1 MLPPGRRRYRGL
13 MDKASI
19 LRNARKSLTPL
30 TSKQFVAQ
38 RKEEAEGGCGV
49 VGLMS
54 SVPIAGKHLFVP
66 SLQMQNRGNGKGGGI
81 AAVGLVSEEMKVPQ
95 RVLNEDY
102 ILQLAYMDPS
112 SRPEIE
118 KDWIFNHYE
127 IDDVREI
134 PTLDDYRE
142 AGLEV
147 KPPDVVRYF
156 ARARSGALQQF
167 AEQKELREL
176 KDPELEDEFVFQQT
190 CRINKTYY
198 ASLGEKRAF
207 VMSHAKNLLVFKLV
221 GYAERVIDYYRLHDF
236 RAHGWIAHQRY
247 PTKGRVWH
255 PGGAHPF
262 IGMHEALVHNGD
274 FANYYGVCEYL
285 KQHGLFPL
293 FLTDTEVSVLLFDLL
308 SRSFDYPL
316 EWVIES
322 MAPTTERDFQQLPPE
337 RRDIYKVLQLAHM
350 NGSPDG
356 PWFFI
361 IARND
366 TEKQQYQLLGITD
379 TSMLR
384 PQVFAIHEGEVQIGL
399 IASEKQAIDATLQ
412 SIAAEDPRVC
422 PVADQYWNARG
433 GSHTD
438 GGAFLFSVD
447 YSNGVPPASPRHAAG
462 TAALLRSTN
471 KFGEEIAV
479 RQDAK
484 AKRPTGQ
491 ASLPYTLEAL
501 TSVQDHACET
511 PALQQE
517 IPHKWFLAQVNAEI
531 DHFLDRAPWTR
542 ITCESRNSL
551 QPPPHRSERLV
562 IDARGFSPEG
572 PQSLSLLIVRAY
584 SLGWREIIVYRC
596 SGHRFIGCGLQEN
609 SKGLRIH
616 VYGSSGDYLASGLDG
631 AEIYVHGNA
640 QDQIGQIFHNGK
652 LVIYGDVG
660 QTFFY
665 GAKGGNAYIMGNA
678 AGRPLINAVGCPR
691 VVINGTCLDYLAESF
706 MAGDPLKGGGFVI
719 LNGIRWNDH
728 GQIEDLPTPYPGSN
742 LFSLASG
749 GAIYVRDPH
758 KRLEPDQLN
767 GGEFV
772 EPTDDDWNLIVPYL
786 QHNEALFHV
795 RIDRDLL
802 RGLPPSEV
810 YRKIRPLKTE
820 ALK

>member
-1 MLPPGRRRYRGL
+1 
-13 MDKASI
+13 MDKASN
-19 LRNARKSLTPL
+19 LRNARKSLTPPASGQL
-30 TSKQFVAQ
+30 LAQ

-54 SVPIAGKHLFVP
+54 SVPVRGMHLFVP

-81 AAVGLVSEEMKVPQ
+81 AAVGLVSEELGVSSKV
-95 RVLNEDY
+95 LEEDY
-102 ILQLAYMDPS
+102 ILQLAYIDPAARDELEKHWLS
-112 SRPEIE
+112 SHYLVDEMQALPTM
-118 KDWIFNHYE
+118 KDH
-127 IDDVREI
+127 
-134 PTLDDYRE
+134 RE

-156 ARARSGALQQF
+156 VRIRPEALEQF

-176 KDPELEDEFVFQQT
+176 PVSELEDEFVFQHSYN
-190 CRINKTYY
+190 INKTFY

-221 GYAERVIDYYRLHDF
+221 GYAEQVIDYYRLRDF
-236 RAHGWIAHQRY
+236 HAHGWIAHQRY

-274 FANYYGVCEYL
+274 FANYFGVCEYL
-285 KQHGLFPL
+285 KQHGLNPL

-316 EWVIES
+316 EWVIEA
-322 MAPTTERDFQQLPPE
+322 MAPTTERDFQQLPRE
-337 RRDIYKVLQLAHM
+337 RQELYKTLQLAHM

-366 TEKQQYQLLGITD
+366 IRKKQFQLLGITD

-384 PQVFAIHEGEVQIGL
+384 PQVFALHNGEVQIGL
-399 IASEKQAIDATLQ
+399 IASEKQAIDATLE
-412 SIAAEDPRVC
+412 SIAAEDSRVC

-447 YSNGVPPASPRHAAG
+447 YSNGHHLS
-462 TAALLRSTN
+462 STN
-471 KFGEEIAV
+471 KFEEPVPVRSDSSDLRPAEEPLLPGTLEELTDLVHCLKKTNSYPRKWFMAAV
-479 RQDAK
+479 
-484 AKRPTGQ
+484 AKRINHLLDQSEWTRV
-491 ASLPYTLEAL
+491 T
-501 TSVQDHACET
+501 CET
-511 PALQQE
+511 KMYLEPA
-517 IPHKWFLAQVNAEI
+517 PHSQAG
-531 DHFLDRAPWTR
+531 
-542 ITCESRNSL
+542 
-551 QPPPHRSERLV
+551 LV
-562 IDARGFSPEG
+562 IDARGFAPEG
-572 PQSLSLLIVRAY
+572 SDSLSLFIVRAY
-584 SLGWREIIVYRC
+584 QVGWREIIVYRC
-596 SGHRFIGCGLQEN
+596 SGHRFIGCGLLEK
-609 SKGLRIH
+609 SDGLRIH
-616 VYGSSGDYLASGLDG
+616 VYGSSGDYLGSGLDG
-631 AEIYVHGNA
+631 AEIFVHGNG
-640 QDQIGQIFHNGK
+640 QDQLGQIFHRGK
-652 LVIYGDVG
+652 LVVYGDVG

-665 GAKGGNAYIMGNA
+665 GAKGGDAYVLGNA
-678 AGRPLINAVGCPR
+678 AGRPLINAVGSPR

-719 LNGIRWNDH
+719 LNGIRRNDDSE
-728 GQIEDLPTPYPGSN
+728 IIDLPTPYPGSN

-758 KRLEPDQLN
+758 HRLDDDQLN
-767 GGEFV
+767 GGEFT
-772 EPTDDDWNLIVPYL
+772 ELSNDDWNLILPYL
-786 QHNEALFHV
+786 RENERLFEIK
-795 RIDRDLL
+795 IDRDLL
-802 RGLPPSEV
+802 RNDCPYRV
-810 YRKIRPLKTE
+810 YRKISPVRSE

>member
-1 MLPPGRRRYRGL
+1 

-30 TSKQFVAQ
+30 TSEHQIRS

-54 SVPIAGKHLFVP
+54 SLPVAGKHLFVP

-81 AAVGLVSEEMKVPQ
+81 AAIGLVSEELKVSH

-102 ILQLAYMDPS
+102 ILQLAYIDPKA
-112 SRPEIE
+112 RAEVE
-118 KDWIFNHYE
+118 REWINNSYE
-127 IDDVREI
+127 IDEVQEI
-134 PTLDDYRE
+134 PTVDNFRD

-156 ARARSGALQQF
+156 VKTRAQELTKF

-176 KDPELEDEFVFQQT
+176 QGNELEDEFVFQNSYN
-190 CRINKTYY
+190 INKAFY
-198 ASLGEKRAF
+198 ASLGDKRAF

-221 GYAERVIDYYRLHDF
+221 GYAEQVIDYYRLHEF
-236 RAHGWIAHQRY
+236 KAHGWIAHQRY

-274 FANYYGVCEYL
+274 FANYFGVCEYL
-285 KQHGLFPL
+285 RQHGLHPL

-308 SRSFDYPL
+308 SRSFEYPL

-337 RRDIYKVLQLAHM
+337 KQELYKILQLAHM

-366 TEKQQYQLLGITD
+366 VEKKQFQLLGITD

-384 PQVFAIHEGEVQIGL
+384 PQVFALHEGEVQIGL

-412 SIAAEDPRVC
+412 SIASEDPRVC

-447 YSNGVPPASPRHAAG
+447 YAG
-462 TAALLRSTN
+462 ETPTLQSAN
-471 KFGEEIAV
+471 KFGEPITL
-479 RQDAK
+479 RYDAREERPASK
-484 AKRPTGQ
+484 PALPDTLEELTRLRDLPQLQNHPRKWFVSEVENAINNLLDKQSTAGVLPAKRATDP
-491 ASLPYTLEAL
+491 
-501 TSVQDHACET
+501 
-511 PALQQE
+511 
-517 IPHKWFLAQVNAEI
+517 
-531 DHFLDRAPWTR
+531 
-542 ITCESRNSL
+542 
-551 QPPPHRSERLV
+551 LV
-562 IDARGFSPEG
+562 IDARRFKAEG
-572 PQSLSLLIVRAY
+572 PDSLSLQIVRAY
-584 SLGWREIIVYRC
+584 QSGWRNIVVYRC
-596 SGHRFIGCGLQEN
+596 AGHRFIGCGLQEK
-609 SKGLRIH
+609 SDGLRIH

-631 AEIYVHGNA
+631 AEIHVHGNA
-640 QDQIGQIFHNGK
+640 QDQLGQIFHRGK
-652 LVIYGDVG
+652 LVVYGDVG

-665 GAKGGNAYIMGNA
+665 GAKGGSAYIMGNA
-678 AGRPLINAVGCPR
+678 AGRPLINAVGSPR

-706 MAGDPLKGGGFVI
+706 MAGDPLTGGGFVI

-728 GQIEDLPTPYPGSN
+728 AQIEELPTPYPGSN

-758 KRLEPDQLN
+758 KILEKDQLN
-767 GGEFV
+767 GGEFA
-772 EPTDDDWNLIVPYL
+772 EITEEDWTLIFPYL
-786 QHNEALFHV
+786 KENETLFGIS
-795 RIDRDLL
+795 IDRDLL
-802 RGLPPSEV
+802 QQRSPSAI
-810 YRKIRPLKTE
+810 YRKIRPLRTE

>member
-1 MLPPGRRRYRGL
+1 

-19 LRNARKSLTPL
+19 LRNARKSLIPL
-30 TSKQFVAQ
+30 ISAQ
-38 RKEEAEGGCGV
+38 MIRSRKEEAEGGCGV

-54 SVPIAGKHLFVP
+54 SEPIAGKHLYVP

-81 AAVGLVSEEMKVPQ
+81 AAVGLVSEEMKVSQ
-95 RVLNEDY
+95 QVLNEDY
-102 ILQLAYMDPS
+102 ILQLAYIDPS
-112 SRPEIE
+112 CRSEVERNWIHLNYRVDEIQE
-118 KDWIFNHYE
+118 AETMKDF
-127 IDDVREI
+127 RK
-134 PTLDDYRE
+134 

-147 KPPDVVRYF
+147 QPPEVVRYF
-156 ARARSGALQQF
+156 VKVHPSALNHF

-176 KDPELEDEFVFQQT
+176 KQSELEDEFVFQHSYN
-190 CRINKTYY
+190 INKTYY
-198 ASLGEKRAF
+198 ASLGDKRAF

-221 GYAERVIDYYRLHDF
+221 GYAEQVIDYYRLHDF

-274 FANYYGVCEYL
+274 FANYFGVCEYL
-285 KQHGLFPL
+285 KQHGLHPL

-308 SRSFDYPL
+308 SRSFEYPL
-316 EWVIES
+316 EWVIEA
-322 MAPTTERDFQQLPPE
+322 MAPTTERDFQQLPHE
-337 RRDIYKVLQLAHM
+337 KQELYKTLQLAHM

-366 TEKQQYQLLGITD
+366 TEKKKFQLLGITD

-422 PVADQYWNARG
+422 PVADRYWNARG

-447 YSNGVPPASPRHAAG
+447 YSDGNRKLQA
-462 TAALLRSTN
+462 TN
-471 KFGEEIAV
+471 KFGDEV
-479 RQDAK
+479 VTPPSR
-484 AKRPTGQ
+484 R
-491 ASLPYTLEAL
+491 
-501 TSVQDHACET
+501 HAGET
-511 PALQQE
+511 PALQSSLQE
-517 IPHKWFLAQVNAEI
+517 LTHQLDLSHLDKWG
-531 DHFLDRAPWTR
+531 RA
-542 ITCESRNSL
+542 ITSNQINSL
-551 QPPPHRSERLV
+551 LDQLACGAGAAPASVRNGDQLV
-562 IDARGFSPEG
+562 IEARSFTAEG
-572 PQSLSLLIVRAY
+572 PDSLSLFVVRAHQ
-584 SLGWREIIVYRC
+584 LGWRKIILYRC
-596 SGHRFIGCGLQEN
+596 SGHRFIGCGLGE
-609 SKGLRIH
+609 SDGLRID

-640 QDQIGQIFHNGK
+640 QDQLGQIFHSGK
-652 LVIYGDVG
+652 LVVYGDVG

-665 GAKGGNAYIMGNA
+665 GAKGGTAFIMGNA
-678 AGRPLINAVGCPR
+678 AGRPLINAVGSPR

-706 MAGDPLKGGGFVI
+706 MAGDPLNGGGFVI
-719 LNGIRWNDH
+719 LNGVRWNDQA
-728 GQIEDLPTPYPGSN
+728 QIEELPTPYPGSN

-758 KRLEPDQLN
+758 KKLDEDQLN
-767 GGEFV
+767 GGEFAV
-772 EPTDDDWNLIVPYL
+772 LDDEDWALIEPYL
-786 QHNEALFHV
+786 KENESLFG
-795 RIDRDLL
+795 ISIERDLL
-802 RGLPPSEV
+802 KGKSPAEV
-810 YRKIRPLKTE
+810 YRKIHPIRTE

>member
-1 MLPPGRRRYRGL
+1 

-30 TSKQFVAQ
+30 ASEQSIRS

-49 VGLMS
+49 IGLMS
-54 SVPIAGKHLFVP
+54 SLPVAGKHLFVP

-81 AAVGLVSEEMKVPQ
+81 AAVGLVSEELKVSQ

-102 ILQLAYMDPS
+102 ILQLAYIDPNARMEMES
-112 SRPEIE
+112 E
-118 KDWIFNHYE
+118 WINGSYE
-127 IDDVREI
+127 IDEI
-134 PTLDDYRE
+134 QEIRTVEDYRD

-147 KPPDVVRYF
+147 EPPDVVRYF
-156 ARARSGALQQF
+156 VKIRARELSRF
-167 AEQKELREL
+167 AEKKELREL
-176 KDPELEDEFVFQQT
+176 HGSELEDEFVFQHSYN
-190 CRINKTYY
+190 INKTFY

-221 GYAERVIDYYRLHDF
+221 GYAEQVIDYYRLHDF
-236 RAHGWIAHQRY
+236 KAHGWIAHQRY

-274 FANYYGVCEYL
+274 FANYFGVCEYL
-285 KQHGLFPL
+285 RQHGLHPL

-308 SRSFDYPL
+308 SRSFEYPL

-322 MAPTTERDFQQLPPE
+322 MAPTTERDFQQLPRE
-337 RRDIYKVLQLAHM
+337 RQELYKILQLAHM

-366 TEKQQYQLLGITD
+366 VEKQQFQLLGITD

-384 PQVFAIHEGEVQIGL
+384 PQVFALHEGEVQIGL

-412 SIAAEDPRVC
+412 SIASEDPRVC

-447 YSNGVPPASPRHAAG
+447 YSNGHHLTATNKFEEPISLRYDAREVRPASTPVLPDKLDELTRLRDLPFLQKQPRKWFVSSVETAINNLLDKQSSAGVPPA
-462 TAALLRSTN
+462 
-471 KFGEEIAV
+471 
-479 RQDAK
+479 
-484 AKRPTGQ
+484 
-491 ASLPYTLEAL
+491 
-501 TSVQDHACET
+501 ET
-511 PALQQE
+511 DKP
-517 IPHKWFLAQVNAEI
+517 
-531 DHFLDRAPWTR
+531 
-542 ITCESRNSL
+542 
-551 QPPPHRSERLV
+551 LV
-562 IDARGFSPEG
+562 IDARPFKSEG
-572 PQSLSLLIVRAY
+572 PDSLSLHIVRAY
-584 SLGWREIIVYRC
+584 QQGWREIVVYR
-596 SGHRFIGCGLQEN
+596 SAGHRFIGCGLQEK
-609 SKGLRIH
+609 SDGLRIH

-640 QDQIGQIFHNGK
+640 QDQLGQIFHRGK
-652 LVIYGDVG
+652 LVVYGDVG

-665 GAKGGNAYIMGNA
+665 GAKGGDAFIMGNA
-678 AGRPLINAVGCPR
+678 AGRPLINAVGSPR

-706 MAGDPLKGGGFVI
+706 MAGDPLTGGGFVI
-719 LNGIRWNDH
+719 LNGVRWNDH
-728 GQIEDLPTPYPGSN
+728 AQIEELPSPYPGSN

-758 KRLEPDQLN
+758 KILEKDQLN
-767 GGEFV
+767 GGEFAEV
-772 EPTDDDWNLIVPYL
+772 TSDDWNLILPYL
-786 QHNEALFHV
+786 QENETLFGIS
-795 RIDRDLL
+795 IDRDLL
-802 RGLPPSEV
+802 QQRSPSAV
-810 YRKIRPLKTE
+810 YRKIRPLRTE